1 MQQLSKQQQLS
12 RTNKHIKAIIMM
24 KVQSNNIREYNL
36 VVVGGGGVGK
46 SALTIKL
53 TQSRFVDE
61 YDPTIEDS
69 YRKQSII
76 DDQVTVMDILDTAGQ
91 EEYSAMR
98 EQYMRTGE
106 GFLLVYSSSSQNSF
120 DELTS
125 YYHQIL
131 RVKDVEYVPIVV
143 VGNKIDLVEER
154 QVPFDEAAKFAKE
167 INAPFFETSA
177 KNGINV
183 EEAFHCL
190 VRLIR
195 DDGGQ
200 FNPDNKEVDHIKQIP
215 ISNTQYTSSLTKSF
229 SSQNQFTPSL
239 QDNTNNSVSASLAS
253 ETLSNTPKM
262 NNVKTQPTTTANA
275 ANIPTQNEQTTRTRT
290 RTTTKTKITPAAAAA
305 RTNQQS
311 GGESTQPKQ
320 ESSKG
325 GCCIIC

>member
-1 MQQLSKQQQLS
+1 
-12 RTNKHIKAIIMM
+12 MM

-143 VGNKIDLVEER
+143 VGNKIDLVDER
-154 QVPFDEAAKFAKE
+154 QVSFDEAAKFAKE

-183 EEAFHCL
+183 DEAFHCL

-200 FNPDNKEVDHIKQIP
+200 FNPDNKEFDTIKQIP
-215 ISNTQYTSSLTKSF
+215 ISNTQYTSSLTKTF
-229 SSQNQFTPSL
+229 SSQNQMTPSL
-239 QDNTNNSVSASLAS
+239 QDQYNNINNNNNNNNNNSASVSFESASVS
-253 ETLSNTPKM
+253 TTPKI
-262 NNVKTQPTTTANA
+262 NNVKTQQGTTNINTG
-275 ANIPTQNEQTTRTRT
+275 ANIPTLNEQNTQSNVRT
-290 RTTTKTKITPAAAAA
+290 KQQAAKEPV
-305 RTNQQS
+305 S
-311 GGESTQPKQ
+311 EKQ
-320 ESSKG
+320 ESSNGG
-325 GCCIIC
+325 GCCVIC